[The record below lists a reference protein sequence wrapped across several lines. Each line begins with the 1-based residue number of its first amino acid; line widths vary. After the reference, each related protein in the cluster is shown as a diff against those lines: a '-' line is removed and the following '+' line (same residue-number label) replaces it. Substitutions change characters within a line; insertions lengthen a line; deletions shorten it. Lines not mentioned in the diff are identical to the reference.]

1 MGECGTFWY
10 RCLGRAGAALFG
22 RVGSLVRVL
31 RSCRRR
37 ADGYISRKQ
46 SASFFIFHV
55 AYLGNSC
62 PIHVPQPSRQLL
74 LRFPLRLQMLL
85 QPSLSPH
92 CVTLLLVG
100 PRAKGV
106 LGRDDEF
113 GRGERADKDD
123 AAVRF

>member
-1 MGECGTFWY
+1 MFFEVVVAELMDTS
-10 RCLGRAGAALFG
+10 AENK
-22 RVGSLVRVL
+22 VL
-31 RSCRRR
+31 H
-37 ADGYISRKQ
+37 
-46 SASFFIFHV
+46 FFIFHV

-92 CVTLLLVG
+92 RVTLLLVG
-100 PRAKGV
+100 PRPKGV